1 MISPRYF
8 FDLLKE
14 QNFTFYAGVPDSLL
28 KDFCAYVTD
37 HSSDKD
43 HIIAANEGNAI
54 ALAAG
59 YHLATKKSG
68 VVYLQNSGLG
78 NCINPL
84 TSLTDKEIYSL
95 PLLLLIGW
103 RAEPGKKD
111 EPQHLKMGRITVPL
125 LQTLEIPYSIL
136 PENEEEVKDVIQRAV
151 QHFSAARTP
160 YALVVREGTFEA
172 YDLKKKQETH
182 FPLVRE
188 EAIKIVASLLG
199 ENDIV
204 VSTTGKTSREL
215 FEFRETTGKNKEE
228 SHKQDFLTVGSMGHS
243 SAIAI
248 GIALQ
253 KPRQKVYCFDGDG
266 ALIMHMGILSTVGKL
281 QPANFNH
288 IIFNNFAHDSVGGQP
303 TAADAINILEL
314 AKANGYKTVF
324 RAETAEEIQDRIS
337 KMQSIDGPT
346 LLEIRCNKGARKNLG
361 RPTQSPQENKNQ
373 FMNFLGSLKE

>member
-136 PENEEEVKDVIQRAV
+136 P
-151 QHFSAARTP
+151 
-160 YALVVREGTFEA
+160 
-172 YDLKKKQETH
+172 
-182 FPLVRE
+182 
-188 EAIKIVASLLG
+188 
-199 ENDIV
+199 
-204 VSTTGKTSREL
+204 
-215 FEFRETTGKNKEE
+215 
-228 SHKQDFLTVGSMGHS
+228 
-243 SAIAI
+243 
-248 GIALQ
+248 
-253 KPRQKVYCFDGDG
+253 
-266 ALIMHMGILSTVGKL
+266 
-281 QPANFNH
+281 
-288 IIFNNFAHDSVGGQP
+288 
-303 TAADAINILEL
+303 
-314 AKANGYKTVF
+314 
-324 RAETAEEIQDRIS
+324 
-337 KMQSIDGPT
+337 
-346 LLEIRCNKGARKNLG
+346 
-361 RPTQSPQENKNQ
+361 
-373 FMNFLGSLKE
+373 

>member
-8 FDLLKE
+8 FDQLKGHDL
-14 QNFTFYAGVPDSLL
+14 TFYAGVPDSLL

-37 HSSDKD
+37 NTSAKD

-59 YHLATKKSG
+59 YHLATGKAG

-78 NCINPL
+78 NCVNPL

-103 RAEPGKKD
+103 RAEPGRKD
-111 EPQHLKMGRITVPL
+111 EPQHRKMGRITLSL
-125 LQTLEIPYSIL
+125 LEVLEIPYAVL
-136 PENEEEVKDVIQRAV
+136 PENEEEAKAAV
-151 QHFSAARTP
+151 QKAAEHLNNHKTP
-160 YALVVREGTFEA
+160 YALVVREGTFDS
-172 YDLKKKQETH
+172 YSLKTKQETH

-188 EAIKIVASLLG
+188 EAIKLVASLLDKD
-199 ENDIV
+199 DII

-215 FEFRETTGKNKEE
+215 FEFRKATGKG
-228 SHKQDFLTVGSMGHS
+228 HHQDFLTVGSMGHS
-243 SAIAI
+243 SAIAV

-253 KPRQKVYCFDGDG
+253 KQNRKVYCFDGDG

-281 QPANFNH
+281 QPVNFNH
-288 IIFNNFAHDSVGGQP
+288 IVFNNFAHDSVGGQP
-303 TAADAINILEL
+303 TAADAIDILEI
-314 AKANGYKTVF
+314 AKGNGYKAVF
-324 RAETAEEIQDRIS
+324 RAETAEEIKGVLL
-337 KMQSIDGPT
+337 KMKQETGPM

-361 RPTQSPQENKNQ
+361 RPTQSPLENKKQ
-373 FMNFLGSLKE
+373 FMEFLQKESS